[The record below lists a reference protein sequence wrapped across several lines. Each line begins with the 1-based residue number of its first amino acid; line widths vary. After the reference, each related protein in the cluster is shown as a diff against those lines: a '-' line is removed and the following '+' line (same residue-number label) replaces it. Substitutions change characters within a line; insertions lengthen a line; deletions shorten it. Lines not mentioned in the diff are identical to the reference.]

1 MSEWVTLQASDG
13 TELQAYVARPKAEI
27 KAMLV
32 VVQEIFGVNK
42 HIQSVADD
50 WANDGF
56 LCIAPQMFDR
66 IEKGVDLSYDKAGWE
81 KAMSFLPKI
90 DMDKSMIDMDAAI
103 DWLRNETELNVGVIG
118 FCYGGTVAW
127 LSAARLKIEAAVGYY
142 GGNIANFLNE
152 EPQCPVMLHFGADD
166 AHIPEAKI
174 DAIRNAHPEV
184 PIFVYEDA
192 GHAFNRSQD
201 KTAFNSVAS
210 RSAKLRSLRFFEQH
224 LVF

>member
-13 TELQAYVARPKAEI
+13 TELQAYVGRPKADI
-27 KAMLV
+27 KGMLV

-50 WANDGF
+50 WSHDGF

-66 IEKGVDLSYDKAGWE
+66 IEKGVDLPYDTAGKA

-90 DMDKSMIDMDAAI
+90 DMDKSMIDIDAAI
-103 DWLRNETELNVGVIG
+103 DWLRNETETNVGVIG
-118 FCYGGTVAW
+118 YCYGGTVAW
-127 LSAARLKIEAAVGYY
+127 LSATRLKVEAAVGYY

-166 AHIPEAKI
+166 ASIPAEKI
-174 DAIRNAHPEV
+174 DKIRNAHPEV

-210 RSAKLRSLRFFEQH
+210 RSAKQRSLRFFEQH

>member
-13 TELQAYVARPKAEI
+13 TELQAYVARPKAEP

-32 VVQEIFGVNK
+32 VVQEIFGVNQ
-42 HIQSVADD
+42 HVQSVADD
-50 WANDGF
+50 WANEGF

-66 IEKGVDLSYDKAGWE
+66 IEKGVDLFYDEAGMS
-81 KAMSFLPKI
+81 KAMSFLPRI
-90 DMDKSMIDMDAAI
+90 DMDKSMLDISAAV
-103 DWLRNETELNVGVIG
+103 DWLRNETEANVGVIG

-142 GGNIANFLNE
+142 GGNIANFVSE
-152 EPQCPVMLHFGADD
+152 APQCPVMLHFGADD
-166 AHIPEAKI
+166 AHIPEKAI
-174 DAIRNAHPEV
+174 DSIRNAHPEV

-201 KTAFNSVAS
+201 KKAFNAVAS
-210 RSAKLRSLRFFEQH
+210 RLAKQRSLRFFEQH

>member
-1 MSEWVTLQASDG
+1 MSEWVTLQASDN
-13 TELQAYVARPKAEI
+13 TELQAYVARPAGET

-50 WANDGF
+50 WANEGF

-66 IEKGVDLSYDKAGWE
+66 IEKGVDLDYDKAGWE
-81 KAMSFLPKI
+81 KAMSFMPKI
-90 DMDKSMIDMDAAI
+90 DMAKSMLDVDAAI
-103 DWLRNETELNVGVIG
+103 DWLRNETETNVGVIG

-127 LSAARLKIEAAVGYY
+127 LSAARLKVEAAVGYY
-142 GGNIANFLNE
+142 GGSIADFLNE

-166 AHIPEAKI
+166 SHIAQAKI

-201 KTAFNSVAS
+201 KTAFNAVAS
-210 RSAKLRSLRFFEQH
+210 RSAKQRSLRFFEQH

>member
-1 MSEWVTLQASDG
+1 MSEWVTLTASDG
-13 TELQAYVARPKAEI
+13 NEFDAYVARPKGEP

-50 WANDGF
+50 WSHDGF

-66 IEKGVDLSYDKAGWE
+66 IEKGVDLGYDEAGSK
-81 KAMSFLPKI
+81 KAMSFVPKL
-90 DMDKSMIDMDAAI
+90 DMEKSMLDMDASI
-103 DWLRNETELNVGVIG
+103 DWLRNETELNVGVVG

-142 GGNIANFLNE
+142 GGNIVNFLNE
-152 EPQCPVMLHFGADD
+152 EPQCPVMLHFGEDD
-166 AHIPEAKI
+166 THIPAEKV

-184 PIFVYEDA
+184 PIFLYENA
-192 GHAFNRSQD
+192 GHAFNRSVD
-201 KTAFNSVAS
+201 PKSFNSEAS
-210 RSAKLRSLRFFEQH
+210 RSAKQRSLRFFDQH
-224 LVF
+224 LIF